1 MFFKK
6 VFQTLDNRKL
16 RTMIAERKERNEV
29 NPTTPKLSSWR
40 QFLYYGTGGN
50 PNKAWKIVVL
60 KKRDHSS
67 KSCEFFFFASNT

>member
-1 MFFKK
+1 
-6 VFQTLDNRKL
+6 
-16 RTMIAERKERNEV
+16 MIAERKERNEV

-67 KSCEFFFFASNT
+67 KSCEFFFFASNTWEDGDTHRKS